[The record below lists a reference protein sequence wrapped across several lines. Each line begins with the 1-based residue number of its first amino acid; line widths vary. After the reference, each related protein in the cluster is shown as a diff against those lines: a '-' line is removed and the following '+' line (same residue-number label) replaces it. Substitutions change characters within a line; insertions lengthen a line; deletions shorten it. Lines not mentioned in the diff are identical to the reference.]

1 MIKKLSIF
9 FVVVQMLLG
18 TAVPVMAT
26 FEWTNEFVGE
36 FAVYEDFSG
45 SGSIKNKANWQKIGP
60 RGPSY
65 KNGILSFGAAVGEE
79 LKNTTAART
88 FDQISSENTRFAVVD
103 MDFKLTTKAEGMMFN
118 VSGSTVGNYIT
129 EFKTTLSDGKLELWT
144 EAGPAGQDSSHFTL
158 IDDVESDRWY
168 SLSIIYDLVNQKA
181 DYYVDNIMKPK
192 ELTGDDMLK
201 LQTIFRNNSL
211 MISDTIIKSM
221 EIISELTNYTS
232 IVLGKSSD
240 ENLVSKVEVV
250 PLDDNKA
257 LALVITDKGHIEH
270 RNIVLKEKVE
280 LTEIKQTVDLINKLI
295 VGTPINEVSVKLE
308 YDVKP
313 IISQYIKQHEVLYN
327 AFYNAFSD
335 FTSKPD
341 IKVSGTKNILMQP
354 EFDDTNKIR
363 EIMSKFE
370 DKDMIERI
378 ENDDEDNGVNIY
390 IGSENDFDDDV
401 TIIKTK
407 YSINGEEGT
416 IALIGPKRMEYDRVT
431 TLLNYIKENIG
442 KED

>member
-1 MIKKLSIF
+1 MLNNRQTELLKLIVEEYIRTAHPIGSKSICETLNCSSATIRNE
-9 FVVVQMLLG
+9 MSNLEDLGLLEK
-18 TAVPVMAT
+18 THT
-26 FEWTNEFVGE
+26 S
-36 FAVYEDFSG
+36 SG
-45 SGSIKNKANWQKIGP
+45 RIPSE
-60 RGPSY
+60 RGY
-65 KNGILSFGAAVGEE
+65 
-79 LKNTTAART
+79 R
-88 FDQISSENTRFAVVD
+88 
-103 MDFKLTTKAEGMMFN
+103 
-118 VSGSTVGNYIT
+118 
-129 EFKTTLSDGKLELWT
+129 
-144 EAGPAGQDSSHFTL
+144 
-158 IDDVESDRWY
+158 
-168 SLSIIYDLVNQKA
+168 
-181 DYYVDNIMKPK
+181 YYVDNIMKPK